1 MAITIWYKDPKDFIL
16 DPNTLIE
23 IIPNKTMTLA
33 QQLNTVLRFSLYFSI
48 LVFILKRDYFVFFF
62 VLFVAVITVFIF
74 ENTNNTVKEKLEIY
88 EKLNLSDDG
97 KCIKPTKDNPFM
109 NVTYVDYNDFP
120 NRPSACNVTKKKTR
134 EEIENILDES
144 CYRDV
149 DDIYARNA
157 GDRQFYTNPSTT
169 IPNDQ
174 QGFAEWLY
182 KSAPTCKEKT
192 IVCRGTP

>member
-1 MAITIWYKDPKDFIL
+1 MAIKIWYKDPKDFLL

-48 LVFILKRDYFVFFF
+48 LVFILKKDYFVFFF
-62 VLFVAVITVFIF
+62 VLFVAVLTVFIF
-74 ENTNNTVKEKLEIY
+74 ENSNNTIKEKLEIY
-88 EKLNLSDDG
+88 DKLHLSDDG

-134 EEIENILDES
+134 EEIENILDDS

-157 GDRQFYTNPSTT
+157 SDRQFYTNPSTT

-182 KSAPTCKEKT
+182 KSPPTCKEKT
-192 IVCRGTP
+192 IVCRGL